1 VVTTT
6 DQGTGER
13 GREPL
18 YSLGRH
24 RRLGGKL
31 VFGQNLVPLSGG
43 TIRVG
48 DPVRILE

>member
-13 GREPL
+13 GHEPL
-18 YSLGRH
+18 FSLGRH
-24 RRLGGKL
+24 RRLDGKL
-31 VFGQNLVPLSGG
+31 VFGQNLVPLSRG